1 MRRSLLLVVPLVAIA
16 FAVLIGLGVWQ
27 LQRNE
32 WKQDLV
38 EERTLRTAALPV
50 PATAIY
56 DAPADEIDYRRA
68 VAIGRWD
75 HTHAVIL
82 ANRAR
87 FGTRGE
93 ELVTP
98 LLLTDGRAVL
108 VNRGWYPEAE
118 RDAVLADL
126 EATTEA
132 EAVGLVRYVG
142 AIGGRET
149 NAGTWTRLDTSA
161 IGATLPYEVAAWYLV
176 EGELLEDP
184 ARPGG
189 ELPVQGFTAF
199 SNSVP
204 HLQYALTWFGLAAA
218 LLAVAVFRLVV
229 APRREARQALGERS
243 GSEQSGSEG

>member
-1 MRRSLLLVVPLVAIA
+1 VRRSLFVVVPLIAIA

-27 LQRNE
+27 LQRND

-38 EERTLRTAALPV
+38 EERTHRTTALPV

-68 VAIGRWD
+68 VAIGSWD
-75 HTHAVIL
+75 HAHAVIL

-98 LLLTDGRAVL
+98 LLLPDGRAVL
-108 VNRGWYPEAE
+108 VNRGWYPEAQ
-118 RDAVLADL
+118 RSAVLTDL
-126 EATTEA
+126 EATTDA

-149 NAGTWTRLDTSA
+149 NAGTWTRLDTAA
-161 IGATLPYEVAAWYLV
+161 IGETLPYEVAPWYLV
-176 EGELLEDP
+176 EGELLEDG
-184 ARPGG
+184 ARPGS

-204 HLQYALTWFGLAAA
+204 HLQYALTWFGLATA
-218 LLAVAVFRLVV
+218 LLAVAVFRLLI
-229 APRREARQALGERS
+229 APRREAERQATG
-243 GSEQSGSEG
+243 EQSGDDG

>member
-1 MRRSLLLVVPLVAIA
+1 MRRSLLLVIPLVAIA
-16 FAVLIGLGVWQ
+16 FAVLVGLGVWQ
-27 LQRNE
+27 LQRND
-32 WKQDLV
+32 WKQNLV
-38 EERTLRTAALPV
+38 EERTQRTAALPV
-50 PATAIY
+50 LATAIY

-68 VAIGRWD
+68 VAIGQWD
-75 HTHAVIL
+75 HAHAVIL

-98 LLLTDGRAVL
+98 LLLPDGRAVL

-118 RDAVLADL
+118 RSAVLADL
-126 EATTEA
+126 AATTEA
-132 EAVGLVRYVG
+132 EAVGLVRHVG

-149 NAGTWTRLDTSA
+149 DAGTWTRLDTAA
-161 IGATLPYEVAAWYLV
+161 IGATLPYEVATWYLV
-176 EGELLEDP
+176 EGELLEDRAP
-184 ARPGG
+184 PGG

-229 APRREARQALGERS
+229 APRREAAREAS
-243 GSEQSGSEG
+243 GDEGR